1 MGNGQLLENK
11 MLWQQRADRVRREDG
26 IRLCGT

>member
-11 MLWQQRADRVRREDG
+11 MPWQQGTDRVRRVDG